1 MKASTA
7 IFFSLLSVSCGVA
20 SASEPTD
27 EQLDDWMNY
36 LRSVGIPSTVRICGA
51 ALDDEA
57 RFKTAADAWSV
68 ANQSS
73 VDRGHALAS
82 ANPPEG
88 WPSLDAY
95 NESMVEDYETKLGNL
110 PALDLLET
118 CVEYVELL
126 EKRTP
131 AGDA

>member
-36 LRSVGIPSTVRICGA
+36 LRSVGIPST
-51 ALDDEA
+51 
-57 RFKTAADAWSV
+57 DAWSV

-95 NESMVEDYETKLGNL
+95 NESMVEDYETKLANL

-131 AGDA
+131 AGDASQFIQAEAV

>member
-36 LRSVGIPSTVRICGA
+36 LRSVGIPST
-51 ALDDEA
+51 
-57 RFKTAADAWSV
+57 DAWSV

-95 NESMVEDYETKLGNL
+95 NESMVEDYETKLANL